1 LACELMLDG
10 KLVCV
15 SLDIETCGCWIVQTS
30 AQLHRLGGVGKK
42 QEDTLLLSSLMLS
55 LSIVRVGSCC

>member
-1 LACELMLDG
+1 MFQLTLDG
-10 KLVCV
+10 KLACV
-15 SLDIETCGCWIVQTS
+15 SLDLETCGCWIVQTS

-42 QEDTLLLSSLMLS
+42 QEDTSSLSSLTLL